1 VVEVAF
7 REEIDMF
14 SEENKAALL
23 TAIGAFNDPQ
33 RREEYFGLY
42 ADRAVLH
49 RAPPLLPGIE
59 RIKEFYRSLWRAHA
73 MIRRLAVL
81 LISALATAAQAQQW
95 VERYDPL
102 AFDKLPPIWC
112 NAERTACAV
121 SRVPYGATGALRV
134 ALTVTGTPDCKY
146 RRPRYIFV
154 KQNGEQGGDL
164 SRVQEVIGSTCLLDV
179 PMSQIEGTRLLRFSV
194 PMLTQDS
201 ITIELS
207 LEGLDLN
214 RLAAGRL

>member
-7 REEIDMF
+7 REEIDMS

-42 ADRAVLH
+42 ADRVVLH
-49 RAPPLLPGIE
+49 RAPPLIPGIDP
-59 RIKEFYRSLWRAHA
+59 IKEWYRSLWRAHA
-73 MIRRLAVL
+73 MIRRLAVSF
-81 LISALATAAQAQQW
+81 ITALATAAQAQQW

-121 SRVPYGATGALRV
+121 SREPYGATGALRV

-201 ITIELS
+201 IMIELS